1 MKFEIICPNC
11 KKTYLPILERKTNDL
26 IQIEHP
32 KATAE
37 QREQL
42 ISGLCS
48 NKCWSEYL
56 GVTDGENEKNGS
68 IRATEINE
76 KDKVDINTP
85 PIKTDLPTIN
95 YFDEEMRKRKLGIY
109 DDCLYCGEENILL
122 DCKCKKC
129 YNAEMN
135 SKVFKARIFEN
146 TERNSEAKKC

>member
-85 PIKTDLPTIN
+85 PIKADLPTIKN
-95 YFDEEMRKRKLGIY
+95 NHSNVKG
-109 DDCLYCGEENILL
+109 
-122 DCKCKKC
+122 
-129 YNAEMN
+129 
-135 SKVFKARIFEN
+135 KVFKARIFEN